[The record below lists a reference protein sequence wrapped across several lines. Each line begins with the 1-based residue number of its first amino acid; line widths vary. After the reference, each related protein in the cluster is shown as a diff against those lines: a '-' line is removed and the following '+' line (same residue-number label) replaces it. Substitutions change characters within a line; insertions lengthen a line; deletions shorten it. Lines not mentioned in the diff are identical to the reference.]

1 MYGSQTPMYDAGSRT
16 PHYGSQTP
24 SHGEGDGSRTPG
36 RSGAW
41 DPTITNT
48 PSANRDYDDYSFD
61 DTTPSP
67 NYNPGTPGYNQ
78 ESPSASYTPAT
89 PGSVYNSQEGY
100 SPYQPSPSP
109 TGGYQCKWH
118 FFPAYYQHNPR
129 SALLEFFYTEKF
141 EKNFHFYLKLTL
153 LLLRVTK
160 AVTKT
165 KGPKFFLAIRVA

>member
-1 MYGSQTPMYDAGSRT
+1 MYGANTPGHGGRTPMYGSQTPMYDAGSRT

-24 SHGEGDGSRTPG
+24 SHGEDGSRTPG

-41 DPTITNT
+41 DPTVTNT

-109 TGGYQCKWH
+109 TGGYQCK
-118 FFPAYYQHNPR
+118 FDLNNAI
-129 SALLEFFYTEKF
+129 
-141 EKNFHFYLKLTL
+141 FHSSIDSQTL
-153 LLLRVTK
+153 NS
-160 AVTKT
+160 
-165 KGPKFFLAIRVA
+165 

>member
-118 FFPAYYQHNPR
+118 FFLAYYQHNLGSECSFILR
-129 SALLEFFYTEKF
+129 SLQNLKK
-141 EKNFHFYLKLTL
+141 KN
-153 LLLRVTK
+153 
-160 AVTKT
+160 
-165 KGPKFFLAIRVA
+165 